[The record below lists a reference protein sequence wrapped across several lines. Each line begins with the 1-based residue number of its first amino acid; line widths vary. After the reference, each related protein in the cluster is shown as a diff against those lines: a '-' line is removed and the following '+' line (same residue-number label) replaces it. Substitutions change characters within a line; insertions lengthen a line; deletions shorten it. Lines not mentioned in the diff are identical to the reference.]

1 MAKEAQKELRVFAI
15 KDTAI
20 DGRVWTL
27 WIGIDTMERYY
38 PPAYPIGNRIRYS
51 KEEAIKEAEQIAKD
65 FSIPSDVKA
74 DIRRI
79 EGFNEGD

>member
-1 MAKEAQKELRVFAI
+1 MVAQQMPLRVFAM

-20 DGRVWTL
+20 DGKVWTL
-27 WIGIDTMERYY
+27 WIGIDVMERY

-65 FSIPSDVKA
+65 FSIPSDVIA

-79 EGFNEGD
+79 EGFIKGD